1 MSAPGRIRA
10 IRRIVTGH
18 DAAGRSTIVEDRP
31 SPHAMNMAG
40 IASFGVTD
48 IWKTF
53 GAPADLAS
61 DADPCGSPITLAPPR
76 HGTVFRIVEFPPD
89 AAYLATWDPHEAF
102 ASLGDSGASAID
114 PSSSRHAGMHRTQ
127 TVDYA
132 VVISGEIWAILDT
145 TEAPMRAGDVLI
157 QRGTN
162 HSWSNRSDASA
173 LVGFVLIDAGAD
185 MLEQIVTQ

>member
-1 MSAPGRIRA
+1 MSAPARIRP

-18 DAAGRSTIVEDRP
+18 DAAGRSTILQDGP

-40 IASFGVTD
+40 IDHFGVTD
-48 IWKTF
+48 LWKTY
-53 GAPADLAS
+53 GAPAELAG
-61 DADPCGSPITLAPPR
+61 DADPCGSPITLAPPPN
-76 HGTVFRIVEFPPD
+76 GTLFRIVEFPPD
-89 AAYLATWDPHEAF
+89 AAYLATWNRDDAF
-102 ASLGDSGASAID
+102 ASLGESGKSAID
-114 PSSSRHAGMHRTQ
+114 ASSSRHPGMHRTP

-145 TEAPMRAGDVLI
+145 AEVAMRAGDVLI

-173 LVGFVLIDAGAD
+173 LVGFVLIDAAD
-185 MLEQIVTQ
+185 PQR